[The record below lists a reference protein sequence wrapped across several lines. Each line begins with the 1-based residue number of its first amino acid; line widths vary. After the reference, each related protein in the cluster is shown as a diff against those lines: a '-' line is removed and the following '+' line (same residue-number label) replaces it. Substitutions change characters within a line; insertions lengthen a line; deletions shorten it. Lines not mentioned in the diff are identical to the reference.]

1 MKTILSSF
9 SFRGLLSPWRASTWT
24 SAFGFQI
31 SLPILPVLAAALFG
45 CLPAWAYPPSPYHLV
60 YGVVRDEYGTPLTDG
75 QVQILLVSAG
85 GSQSQ
90 TTIQSDLAVGVN
102 YQIQVPLDTLLKP
115 DLYRPNALAVGAAFR
130 LYVVVGNVTNV
141 PIVSTS
147 TTNYAGQPTKMTRI
161 DLTLGVDS
169 NGDGIPDAWELAFLA
184 AIGSNLSLG
193 DLNANLDVAHDG
205 RTLMQEYLL
214 GSAAFNPASPLAIRM
229 VSFNSGAPILEF
241 PTEANQSYTVLG
253 STNLQQWA
261 VLPFRLPS
269 EGPSGVIRTNF
280 AASLNQTLQVQAVPS
295 GPEPRAQFFRIS
307 SP

>member
-1 MKTILSSF
+1 MKTILSCF
-9 SFRGLLSPWRASTWT
+9 SLRASLTRWRAFTGT
-24 SAFGFQI
+24 SGFGLRA
-31 SLPILPVLAAALFG
+31 SLSVLPVLAAALLG
-45 CLPAWAYPPSPYHLV
+45 CLPAWAYPPSPYHLI
-60 YGVVRDEYGTPLTDG
+60 YGLVRDEYGTPLMDD

-90 TTIQSDLAVGVN
+90 TSIQPDLAVGVN
-102 YQIQVPLDTLLKP
+102 YQLQVPMDTLLKP
-115 DLYRPNALAVGAAFR
+115 DLYRSNALAVGTGFR

-147 TTNYAGQPTKMTRI
+147 TTNYLGQPTKMTQI

-169 NGDGIPDAWELAFLA
+169 NGDGIPDPWELAFLA

-214 GSAAFNPASPLAIRM
+214 GSAAFSPENPFAVRM
-229 VSFNSGAPILEF
+229 VTFNSGAPILEF
-241 PTEANQSYTVLG
+241 PTETSRSYTVLG

-269 EGPSGVIRTNF
+269 EGPSAVTRTNF
-280 AASLNQTLQVQAVPS
+280 TASVVQTLQVQVIPS
-295 GPEPRAQFFRIS
+295 GPGPRAQFFRIS
-307 SP
+307 SQ